1 MLALDVRAGTD
12 YNIKVQI
19 TEAETIEVPY
29 SFNQPIEK
37 LKAVIAQAIEM
48 QASQLTILF
57 KDRELED
64 DFKVYQYGIC
74 IGDTL
79 SIKTT
84 D

>member
-48 QASQLTILF
+48 QASQLTL
-57 KDRELED
+57 
-64 DFKVYQYGIC
+64 
-74 IGDTL
+74 
-79 SIKTT
+79 
-84 D
+84 